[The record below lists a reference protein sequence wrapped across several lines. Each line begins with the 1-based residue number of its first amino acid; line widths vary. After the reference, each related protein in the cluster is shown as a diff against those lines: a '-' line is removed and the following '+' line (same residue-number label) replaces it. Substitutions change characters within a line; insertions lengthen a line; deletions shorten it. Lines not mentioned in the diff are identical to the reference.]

1 MGLALQLPQLTAL
14 RRRQNKALVS
24 IIYNQLP
31 ELNKKINNPTNEKK
45 RCEKDVKIS
54 SKKIQEWQINTLK
67 DTQRHQGNIN

>member
-1 MGLALQLPQLTAL
+1 MQLTAL

-31 ELNKKINNPTNEKK
+31 ELNKKINIPTSEKKK
-45 RCEKDVKIS
+45 RCEKDVKRL

-67 DTQRHQGNIN
+67 DT

>member
-1 MGLALQLPQLTAL
+1 L

-67 DTQRHQGNIN
+67 DT